1 MAPSRTIEEF
11 EGLERDPLR
20 RDFPFSLFPNAVI
33 ATGIVIGA
41 ALTVLIMASNYV
53 LLLVAPHLMA
63 DQETVLPFLQWDE
76 IVLILLIAYIATM
89 NEILR
94 VRFIDDYFELRT
106 ALKISIDERRR
117 ILTPL
122 FARRGRNRALTS
134 LIVVVLALPVLA
146 DLFAAMPPHPIA
158 YGSLLIRITL
168 LMWVIGAALCDS
180 FDSNRRIMKAIR
192 GGVEVD
198 LFNLEPLRAMSR
210 TGVRASVAIAIGCA
224 LAAPLLA
231 EKTAIVAT
239 VILLSINLSV
249 AFVVLYFPTRAS
261 RTAIAQTKQ
270 NTMDKLDCMIAEAWQ
285 RACEGNTD
293 EARAARAELGGLT
306 GMRARVEQISEWPFG
321 APTIAR
327 LIVFALLPLGSWVAA
342 ALVENFV
349 QGFVE

>member
-1 MAPSRTIEEF
+1 MVPTHHIEEF
-11 EGLERDPLR
+11 EALARDPLR

-33 ATGIVIGA
+33 ATGVVIGA
-41 ALTVLIMASNYV
+41 SLTALIMAGNFV
-53 LLLVAPHLMA
+53 LSQIAPDVVATQ
-63 DQETVLPFLQWDE
+63 DTVLPFLQWDE

-94 VRFIDDYFELRT
+94 ARFIDDYVELRP
-106 ALKISIDERRR
+106 ALKLSVDERRNV
-117 ILTPL
+117 LTPL
-122 FARRGRNRALTS
+122 LVRRGRNRALTS
-134 LIVVVLALPVLA
+134 LVVVVLALPVLT
-146 DLFAAMPPHPIA
+146 DVLAAVPAHPIA
-158 YGSLLIRITL
+158 YGLLLIRITL
-168 LMWVIGAALCDS
+168 LMWVIGAALYDS
-180 FDSNRRIMKAIR
+180 FDSNRRIMKLIR

-224 LAAPLLA
+224 LGAPLLA
-231 EKTAIVAT
+231 EETAIVAT

-249 AFVVLYFPTRAS
+249 AFVVLYFPARAA
-261 RTAIAQTKQ
+261 RAAIAQTKQ
-270 NTMDKLDCMIAEAWQ
+270 NTRVALDAMIAETWQ
-285 RACEGNTD
+285 RACEGTTD
-293 EARAARAELGGLT
+293 QARAARAELGGLT
-306 GMRARVEQISEWPFG
+306 GMQARVEQISEWPFG